1 MAEYILE
8 MKDIVKSF
16 YGVTVLRGV
25 NFGVRPGEV
34 HVLLGENGAG
44 KSTLMK
50 ILSGVYKAD
59 SGDILIDGKKA
70 DVRDPAHSLALGIG
84 MVYQELSLVPEVS
97 VVENIWLG
105 NLPAG
110 KMKFIDWNGAKKRTK
125 QIFDDLG
132 VDIDVNRKTS
142 SYDLGIQQLIE
153 IFRVISKEVKIVIL
167 DEPTSS
173 LTDVEVEKL
182 FRTIRKLKKQGI
194 SFVYITHKLEE
205 VFEIGDRVTVL
216 RDGSTIGNTIETI
229 EEATEDGLV
238 RMMVGRTID
247 EQYPKIS
254 SVTPEVILEARG
266 LSDGKNFFDASFT
279 LHKGE
284 VLGVACLVG
293 SGRSNLARALFG
305 LRRLTDGEITYRGE
319 RYAPKNPSRAIEN
332 RFGLITK
339 DRKDGLLLHMPI
351 RTNICISKKEGLVKG
366 GFCLRA
372 NEKEEAEK
380 YMRLLNIDA
389 NSSSRKVRDL
399 SGGNQQKVA
408 VARWIC
414 NGTKL
419 FIMDEPTRGVDVG
432 ARVEVYNLINEIT
445 GNGGAVLMISSDMPE
460 LLGISDNIMVMKRG
474 RVTAMLESG
483 ECTQELI
490 LEKAAGSEMK

>member
-1 MAEYILE
+1 MMAEYILE

-284 VLGVACLVG
+284 VLGVAGLVG

-351 RTNICISKKEGLVKG
+351 RTIIRIS
-366 GFCLRA
+366 
-372 NEKEEAEK
+372 
-380 YMRLLNIDA
+380 
-389 NSSSRKVRDL
+389 
-399 SGGNQQKVA
+399 
-408 VARWIC
+408 
-414 NGTKL
+414 
-419 FIMDEPTRGVDVG
+419 
-432 ARVEVYNLINEIT
+432 
-445 GNGGAVLMISSDMPE
+445 
-460 LLGISDNIMVMKRG
+460 
-474 RVTAMLESG
+474 
-483 ECTQELI
+483 
-490 LEKAAGSEMK
+490 